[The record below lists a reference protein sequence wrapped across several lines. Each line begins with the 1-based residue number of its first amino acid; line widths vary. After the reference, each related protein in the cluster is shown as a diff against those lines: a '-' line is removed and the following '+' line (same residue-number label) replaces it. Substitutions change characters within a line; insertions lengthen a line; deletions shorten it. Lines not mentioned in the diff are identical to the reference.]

1 MNIIQTGSGKEY
13 EAKFL
18 DIDVDKTRK
27 LIKKLGGKLVH
38 KRKKYIRSV
47 FNRCDSKIKGFARVR
62 KEGKKTTMTVKIF
75 NNKKFPDEFEVT
87 IKEGYEE
94 GRYFM
99 HALGLNETAYQ
110 ENYREKWI
118 FPNIKNVHEVVF
130 DELPGLPIYLE
141 VDCLNEKCLKNM
153 ISKLKLDKYKK
164 RFGSFDNTYQEY
176 YGIST
181 DIINNKTKSLSF
193 YNIKNEIN
201 PKKNKKLFEKIIK
214 KQQKY
219 KK

>member
-18 DIDVDKTRK
+18 DIDVNKTRK

-38 KRKKYIRSV
+38 RKKKYIRAV
-47 FNRCDSKIKGFARVR
+47 FNRCDNTVKGFARVR
-62 KEGKKTTMTVKIF
+62 QENNKTTMTVKIY

-87 IKEGYEE
+87 IKESFDE
-94 GRYFM
+94 GRFFM
-99 HALGLNETAYQ
+99 HALGLNESAFQ
-110 ENYREKWI
+110 ESYREKWS
-118 FPNIKNVHEVVF
+118 FPNIKDVHEIVF
-130 DELPGLPIYLE
+130 DEIPGLPVYLE

-153 ISKLKLDKYKK
+153 IFKLKLEKYKK
-164 RFGSFDNTYQEY
+164 RFGSFDNTYLEY

-193 YNIKNEIN
+193 SNIENEIK
-201 PKKNKKLFEKIIK
+201 PKKNKELLKKIAK
-214 KQQKY
+214 KQKKY
-219 KK
+219 KA